1 MVDSQLQR
9 KLQYAGSVESIYLN
23 ETHVAALVDG
33 KVHLQLV
40 SSLIKYRP
48 HHIVQWNKLNILLL
62 DRRYFVSEWWRKQS
76 DG

>member
-48 HHIVQWNKLNILLL
+48 HNIVQ
-62 DRRYFVSEWWRKQS
+62 
-76 DG
+76 

>member
-9 KLQYAGSVESIYLN
+9 KLQYAGSVESICLN

-40 SSLIKYRP
+40 SSLIKYRSYN
-48 HHIVQWNKLNILLL
+48 IVQWNKLNI
-62 DRRYFVSEWWRKQS
+62 
-76 DG
+76 